1 MNSCVFVCVFVCVCV
16 CVCVFLFV
24 CVCVSVCVCL
34 WGCVLCVCVLISVK
48 DRECVKHLAS
58 HPGNSNLQSTIGRQ
72 DVAANN
78 ITINLILDFFR

>member
-1 MNSCVFVCVFVCVCV
+1 MIYVKDRECEQLCVCV
-16 CVCVFLFV
+16 CLFV
-24 CVCVSVCVCL
+24 CVCVF
-34 WGCVLCVCVLISVK
+34 LCVCVLISVK